1 MIALHCNGMADLA
14 QLDLAAKGGEAR
26 LRALLEDFVEYYF
39 NVKIPEHDRLA
50 LVVWFGKSPQTSE
63 HNLLA
68 LYDYEINEIK
78 PYEQGVPLRWKTES
92 KEPPFVNIF
101 TTSVDYFG
109 EQLSS
114 NPQSVARYRDK
125 CEVLYFRKQ
134 LLNEQVL
141 RAFNVITEPPG
152 LMKGWYVSSEE
163 YGKSKTLRN
172 LLAARGQ
179 RPEIGLV
186 KIEESPDFENC
197 RGLLHAE
204 INQRWLP
211 LSPGALVNEAET
223 STKQARY
230 LFFNDVQDGRPGYF
244 LFQGG
249 SLYRLVKFEVKTA
262 PEYSTRLLE
271 KLRDDRYAEVYLRA
285 VHPIEQPAA

>member
-26 LRALLEDFVEYYF
+26 LRALLEDLTDYHKGVYPG
-39 NVKIPEHDRLA
+39 NPLA
-50 LVVWFGKSPQTSE
+50 LAVWFGKSPKNPQ
-63 HNLLA
+63 HNLLELFSGLPMNKIA
-68 LYDYEINEIK
+68 GPTRVSL
-78 PYEQGVPLRWKTES
+78 LWKTGSNEA
-92 KEPPFVNIF
+92 PFVDLYA
-101 TTSVDYFG
+101 TSVDYFL

-114 NPQSVARYRDK
+114 DPQAISHFFDRF
-125 CEVLYFRKQ
+125 EILYFDKQ
-134 LLNEQVL
+134 LLNDQVL
-141 RAFNVITEPPG
+141 RAFNAITEPAG

-163 YGKSKTLRN
+163 YGKSRTLRN

-211 LSPGALVNEAET
+211 LSPGGLSNYV
-223 STKQARY
+223 
-230 LFFNDVQDGRPGYF
+230 FFNDYRDGRPGYF

-249 SLYRLVKFEVKTA
+249 SLYHVVKFEVKTA

-271 KLRDDRYAEVYLRA
+271 KLRDDRYPEVYLRA
-285 VHPIEQPAA
+285 VHPVEQPAA